1 MKQIDTYSYQCG
13 VIDCFNEMVK
23 AGMKHI
29 ALAHPCTTKENRDSY
44 IPFVNAIT
52 NKYQTHYYLD
62 DDPLITDLFP
72 YSLNRNT
79 YNIIFYKEKK
89 YIEEY
94 ITLKK
99 RKKQSILNHQ
109 YHQSRIEIAYAF
121 GHLLS
126 YSDSIIEQYIQ
137 TNNEK
142 EDDEGKIIFSQ

>member
-29 ALAHPCTTKENRDSY
+29 ALAHPCQTKEERDHY

-79 YNIIFYKEKK
+79 YNIIFF
-89 YIEEY
+89 
-94 ITLKK
+94 
-99 RKKQSILNHQ
+99 HC
-109 YHQSRIEIAYAF
+109 
-121 GHLLS
+121 
-126 YSDSIIEQYIQ
+126 
-137 TNNEK
+137 
-142 EDDEGKIIFSQ
+142 